1 MMNPS
6 PQEQIQ
12 LENVRG
18 GILRFSCIDL
28 GKLELELKASPDA
41 ESDDTEDFLTSIN
54 SQDYF

>member
-1 MMNPS
+1 MMNPG

-18 GILRFSCIDL
+18 GILRFSGLDL
-28 GKLELELKASPDA
+28 GKLELEFQGAATA
-41 ESDDTEDFLTSIN
+41 ESDDTEDFLTSFN